1 MKVTQYQ
8 ANIILVAYNHN
19 PSIVSK
25 DWLLR
30 NEIITEALV
39 DFTHSPLFSS
49 VKSESYSLFVDQQR
63 LQLELNIIN
72 ENTLSQLPYMINKYV
87 TILSEIPY
95 QAIGFNSIWRISDID
110 TPNILRPI
118 FSGKRNL
125 LTSVFGKDHKIGGIV
140 WFNYDTFQAQF
151 TASHVLDNDMLE
163 NNIDV
168 NFNYQPQ
175 IKSVDDLYKSLAR
188 FELVTEHASNIAHNL
203 LE

>member
-1 MKVTQYQ
+1 MDRTV
-8 ANIILVAYNHN
+8 
-19 PSIVSK
+19 SIRRTK
-25 DWLLR
+25 R
-30 NEIITEALV
+30 
-39 DFTHSPLFSS
+39 
-49 VKSESYSLFVDQQR
+49 
-63 LQLELNIIN
+63 
-72 ENTLSQLPYMINKYV
+72 
-87 TILSEIPY
+87 
-95 QAIGFNSIWRISDID
+95 
-110 TPNILRPI
+110 TPDILRPI

-168 NFNYQPQ
+168 NFNYQSP
-175 IKSVDDLYKSLAR
+175 IKSTDDVHESLVR

>member
-8 ANIILVAYNHN
+8 ANVILVAYNHN
-19 PSIVSK
+19 PSIVTK

-30 NEIITEALV
+30 NEIITETLV

-87 TILSEIPY
+87 KILSEIPY
-95 QAIGFNSIWRISDID
+95 QAIGFNSNWRISDID
-110 TPNILRPI
+110 TPNILRTI
-118 FSGKRNL
+118 FCGKGDL
-125 LTSVFGKDHKIGGIV
+125 LSSVFGKNHKIGGIV
-140 WFNYDTFQAQF
+140 WFDYDMFQAQF
-151 TASHVLDNDMLE
+151 TASHILDNDMLE
-163 NNIDV
+163 NTIDV
-168 NFNYQPQ
+168 NFNYQSQ
-175 IKSVDDLYKSLAR
+175 LKGVDDLYNSLAR
-188 FELVTEHASNIAHNL
+188 FELITEHASDIAHNL

>member
-8 ANIILVAYNHN
+8 ANVILVANNHN
-19 PSIVSK
+19 PSIVTK

-30 NEIITEALV
+30 NEIITETLV

-87 TILSEIPY
+87 KILSEIPY
-95 QAIGFNSIWRISDID
+95 QAIGFNSNWRISDID
-110 TPNILRPI
+110 TPNILRTI
-118 FSGKRNL
+118 FCGKGDL
-125 LTSVFGKDHKIGGIV
+125 LSSVFGKNHKIGGIV
-140 WFNYDTFQAQF
+140 WFDYDMFQAQF
-151 TASHVLDNDMLE
+151 TASHILDNDMLE
-163 NNIDV
+163 NTIDV
-168 NFNYQPQ
+168 NFNYQSQ
-175 IKSVDDLYKSLAR
+175 LKGVDDLYNSLAR
-188 FELVTEHASNIAHNL
+188 FELITEHASDIAHNL